1 MIFPRETAPIR
12 PVFRVKKR
20 SLLIIKP
27 DAVERNLTGEII
39 SRLEAARFKLLAM
52 KMVRLSYD
60 EARKFYAVHEGRPF
74 LEELCKFMSS
84 GPIVPM
90 VLESDGDTITD
101 LRTFI
106 GATDPS
112 KAAPGTIR
120 HDFAVS
126 HTENSVHASDGEETA
141 KTEIAFFFS

>member
-1 MIFPRETAPIR
+1 M
-12 PVFRVKKR
+12 KKR

-27 DAVERNLTGEII
+27 DAVERNLIGEII
-39 SRLEAARFKLLAM
+39 SRLETAKFKILAM
-52 KMVRLSYD
+52 KMVKLSYD

-74 LEELCKFMSS
+74 LDELCQYMSS

-90 VLESDGDTITD
+90 VLESDGDTVSK

-106 GATDPS
+106 GATDPA

-120 HDFAVS
+120 HDLAVS
-126 HTENSVHASDGEETA
+126 LTKNSVHASDGEDTA
-141 KTEIAFFFS
+141 QTEIAFFFA

>member
-1 MIFPRETAPIR
+1 MR
-12 PVFRVKKR
+12 KK

-27 DAVERNLTGEII
+27 DAVERNLVGEII
-39 SRLEAARFKLLAM
+39 NRLEKARFNIVNL
-52 KMVRLSYD
+52 KMVQLSYD

-74 LEELCKFMSS
+74 LDDLCNFMSS
-84 GPIVPM
+84 GPVVPM
-90 VLESDGDTITD
+90 VVESDGDTIANI
-101 LRTFI
+101 RTFI

-120 HDFAVS
+120 HDLAVS
-126 HTENSVHASDGEETA
+126 FTKNSVHASDGEDTA

>member
-1 MIFPRETAPIR
+1 MN
-12 PVFRVKKR
+12 VK

-27 DAVERNLTGEII
+27 DAVERNLIGSIL
-39 SRLEAARFKLLAM
+39 SRLEAARFKILAI
-52 KMVRLSYD
+52 KMTRLTP
-60 EARKFYAVHEGRPF
+60 EKAREFYAVHEGRPF
-74 LEELCKFMSS
+74 LDELCEFMSS

-90 VLESDGDTITD
+90 VLETDGDTISK
-101 LRTFI
+101 LRSFI

-120 HDFAVS
+120 HDFAIS
-126 HTENSVHASDGEETA
+126 LTKNSVHASDGEETA

>member
-1 MIFPRETAPIR
+1 MPE
-12 PVFRVKKR
+12 R

-27 DAVERNLTGEII
+27 DAVERNLIGEII
-39 SRLEAARFKLLAM
+39 HRLEKARFRIVAL

-74 LEELCKFMSS
+74 LDELCKFMSS

-90 VLESDGDTITD
+90 VVESDGDTISGIRA
-101 LRTFI
+101 LI

-112 KAAPGTIR
+112 KAAPGTVR
-120 HDFAVS
+120 YDLAVS
-126 HTENSVHASDGEETA
+126 MTKNSVHASDGAETA
-141 KTEIAFFFS
+141 KKEIGFFFS

>member
-1 MIFPRETAPIR
+1 M
-12 PVFRVKKR
+12 KKR

-39 SRLEAARFKLLAM
+39 SRLEIARFRILAM
-52 KMVRLSYD
+52 KMVKLSYE

-74 LEELCKFMSS
+74 LEELCQFMSS

-90 VLESDGDTITD
+90 VLESEGDTITN

-106 GATDPS
+106 GATDPA

-120 HDFAVS
+120 YDFAVS
-126 HTENSVHASDGEETA
+126 HTKNSVHASDGEDTA
-141 KTEIAFFFS
+141 RTEIAFFFS

>member
-1 MIFPRETAPIR
+1 M
-12 PVFRVKKR
+12 KKR

-27 DAVERNLTGEII
+27 DAVERNLIGEII
-39 SRLEAARFKLLAM
+39 SRLETAKFKIQAM
-52 KMVRLSYD
+52 KMVKLSYD
-60 EARKFYAVHEGRPF
+60 DARKFYAVHEGRPF
-74 LEELCKFMSS
+74 LDELCQYMSS

-90 VLESDGDTITD
+90 VLEAEGDTISK

-120 HDFAVS
+120 HDLAVS
-126 HTENSVHASDGEETA
+126 LTKNSVHASDGEGTA
-141 KTEIAFFFS
+141 ETEIAFFFA